1 MVLGIQV
8 GRPSRQRAADG
19 ARTGP
24 GSTEL
29 TPLLSCRPITVSRGL
44 PASALIITTELS
56 PMNTPPNA
64 NGLSQLRR
72 VAKSLKN
79 GDSPPTVTVRQL
91 LEWFGKQRRSWRVVV
106 TVKGAL
112 RRTGLSTEPD
122 FATAHIDDQLTFS
135 LADDKGALPQPGD
148 EQDPKGLRDAKT
160 DTTNSSASEALIED
174 PVLRVRMLPAAN
186 RAPVTVNRDDPV
198 EKALSLMTMHD
209 YSQLPVTQNMRSV
222 DGLISWRSV
231 LLARTKGVEST
242 LVGKCMERYEE
253 VRAEDSLLTAFQKI
267 VDHEAVLVRGAK
279 NLITGIVTA
288 TDLSIMF
295 REQTEPFLLLSEIEN
310 HLRLLINGHFSAKE
324 LKDAKDSGDEKRE
337 VHSVTDLTFGECTRL
352 LEKPE
357 HWQRLG
363 VSLDRKTFVTQLSE
377 VREIR
382 NDVMHFHPDGLSADE
397 LQRLKNVRRLL
408 QRVR

>member
-1 MVLGIQV
+1 MVLGSQV

-24 GSTEL
+24 GSTGL
-29 TPLLSCRPITVSRGL
+29 TPLLSYRPITVSRGL
-44 PASALIITTELS
+44 PASAPIITTELS

-72 VAKSLKN
+72 VAESLKN

-91 LEWFGKQRRSWRVVV
+91 LEWFGQQRRSWRVVA

-112 RRTGLSTEPD
+112 RRTGLSTEPG
-122 FATAHIDDQLTFS
+122 FATAHIDGQLTFS

-148 EQDPKGLRDAKT
+148 DQ
-160 DTTNSSASEALIED
+160 D

-209 YSQLPVTQNMRSV
+209 FSQLPVTQDMRSV

-231 LLARTKGVEST
+231 LLARTKGVEPT
-242 LVGKCMERYEE
+242 FVGKCMERYEE

-267 VDHEAVLVRGAK
+267 VDHEAVLVRGAE

-288 TDLSIMF
+288 TDLSIML
-295 REQTEPFLLLSEIEN
+295 RELTEPFLLLSEIEN
-310 HLRLLINGHFSAKE
+310 QLRRLINGHFSAKE

-363 VSLDRKTFVTQLSE
+363 VGLDRKTFVTQLSE